1 MKASDTVLGQRTIQ
15 DKYGISFGNEVWKTV
30 RPLLEAQ
37 AEISFKAGYE
47 QAEID
52 RFRGHMIEAELQG
65 DCQREI

>member
-1 MKASDTVLGQRTIQ
+1 MKAK
-15 DKYGISFGNEVWKTV
+15 DKLLTLVEMVGMKKWEV
-30 RPLLEAQ
+30 RDAQ

-65 DCQREI
+65 DCQQEI